1 MPSASMQVLEWE
13 PVPEPPA
20 TIYTFMG
27 LATIPRLRGGS
38 SLRLLP
44 REMLLKVASFAYSSG
59 FCAAWSNHSLQ
70 TFSSERGVLSNYSCC
85 REGME
90 PTSVDL
96 TSYLNLRGDDDGR
109 DGSETI
115 MRMSRPIRHGVTFVE
130 IEVGSA
136 WYNTE
141 LSLLGLGEQ
150 FSVLLCSDDGGDEH
164 RVALVANDDMGD
176 NVLHLVPEFFETWEW
191 CETVTFGLLVDM
203 VRGCCTFYLNEQRG
217 PCVKLPGDLWR
228 RHGVQIA
235 IADFPCNVSDT
246 PPCVLT
252 CKSYVPKWNFRDP
265 RINEPKT
272 VAEHL
277 ASGVLRSE

>member
-1 MPSASMQVLEWE
+1 
-13 PVPEPPA
+13 
-20 TIYTFMG
+20 
-27 LATIPRLRGGS
+27 
-38 SLRLLP
+38 
-44 REMLLKVASFAYSSG
+44 
-59 FCAAWSNHSLQ
+59 
-70 TFSSERGVLSNYSCC
+70 
-85 REGME
+85 ME

-109 DGSETI
+109 DRSETI

-203 VRGCCTFYLNEQRG
+203 IRGCCTFHLNGQRG
-217 PCVKLPGDLWR
+217 PCVKFPGDLWR
-228 RHGVQIA
+228 RHGIQIA
-235 IADFPCNVSDT
+235 IEGFPANVSDT

-252 CKSYVPKWNFRDP
+252 CSSFVPQGAMRDP
-265 RINEPKT
+265 ATPKT
-272 VAEHL
+272 VAEHH
-277 ASGVLRSE
+277 ASGVLEYDYH